1 MSGLPSLGMSPPYTP
16 PADSA
21 EALRRI
27 DRNTT
32 EIVRWAKILTGTV
45 IVLILVTIA
54 LLI

>member
-1 MSGLPSLGMSPPYTP
+1 MSGLPSLGMSPPYMP

-32 EIVRWAKILTGTV
+32 ELVRWAKILAAAV
-45 IVLILVTIA
+45 IVLVLVTIVE
-54 LLI
+54 II